1 MREGRRNIEGEGGRE
16 IDRWGGKSQGIGRRR
31 RKEGRKREA
40 QTKPQTPEERGTRRN
55 VLNSVFGHVPR
66 LASGRRREREIK
78 GDYVILEGRLCHKE
92 AIFSS
97 EERLGGGG
105 VSLPV
110 H

>member
-1 MREGRRNIEGEGGRE
+1 MREGRRNIEGEGGR
-16 IDRWGGKSQGIGRRR
+16 GKSRGIGRSR

-66 LASGRRREREIK
+66 LPSGRRREREIK

-105 VSLPV
+105 VSLLV